1 MEDRQQSM
9 KQNTS
14 HSPVFRDKLEL
25 VQDRIE
31 SACDL
36 YGRGQDEV
44 SLLAVSKTKPIELI
58 EQFYA
63 LGQRQFG
70 ENYLQEAL
78 LKIAALSEPTIQ
90 WHYIGAIQSNK
101 TRPIAEHF
109 DWVHTVSSLK
119 VAKRLNDQRP
129 ESAPPL
135 NVLIQVN
142 IDREDSK
149 SGVLPED
156 TDALINA
163 TREMG
168 QLNLRG
174 LMVIPKKSKDLD
186 LIRDSFA
193 RTRLL
198 QESIANRY
206 CLAQFNQLSMGMSED
221 LELAI
226 AEGAT
231 IIRIGSALFG
241 PRDA

>member
-1 MEDRQQSM
+1 MELIKKNIAAVKARIETSMADAGRDQQSL
-9 KQNTS
+9 Q
-14 HSPVFRDKLEL
+14 
-25 VQDRIE
+25 
-31 SACDL
+31 
-36 YGRGQDEV
+36 
-44 SLLAVSKTKPIELI
+44 LLAVSKTRDEKYIKSA
-58 EQFYA
+58 FS
-63 LGQRQFG
+63 LGLNAFG

-78 LKIAALSEPTIQ
+78 PKIDELKDLPLC
-90 WHYIGAIQSNK
+90 WHFIGPIQSNK
-101 TRPIAEHF
+101 TISIAEHF

-156 TDALINA
+156 TDALIDA